1 MYTDSFIANIET
13 GIKNNWDLPAL
24 SDYKKESIT
33 YSEVA
38 RRIARLHVFF
48 KSAGIERGDKIV
60 ICGRNSTYWAISF
73 FAGITYG
80 AVVVP
85 LLHEF
90 KSDAVTHLVNHSD
103 AKLLIVGDVVWEGL
117 NADEMPGLCAAI
129 QMQNFELV
137 SCNDENYCR
146 AYNLIEENFKA
157 AYPQGFTKEDVVYQ
171 RDKLDDLALINY
183 TSGTTSMSKGVM
195 LSYRALLSN
204 YMFACEVLP
213 HLTAGM
219 NVISMLPMAHMY
231 GLQFEVIFEFLRG
244 MHIHFLTRIPS
255 PKIVAEAF
263 SRVKPDIIISVPL
276 IIEKIYKTKLKPF
289 ADKTIVKML
298 LKTPVIDAILKE
310 KILTALMESFGG
322 RFYEIIVGGAALN
335 KEVET
340 FLKKIGF
347 PLTIGYGMTECGP
360 IIGYE
365 DWSKH
370 RLGSCGKAVPR
381 MEVKID
387 SPDECKIVGEILV
400 KGSNVMMGYYKNE
413 EATQAAF
420 KDGWL
425 RTGDLGLKDKN
436 GNIYIKGR
444 SKNMILS
451 SSGQNVYPEEI
462 EDILNSLEFVNES
475 LVKDDEGKLIAL
487 VFLDQDRLDSQHIS
501 SKEYDNILEEV
512 RRQANSL
519 LPAYEQLSA
528 VYLHEEEFEKTPK
541 RSIKRYL
548 YTTKK

>member
-1 MYTDSFIANIET
+1 
-13 GIKNNWDLPAL
+13 
-24 SDYKKESIT
+24 
-33 YSEVA
+33 
-38 RRIARLHVFF
+38 
-48 KSAGIERGDKIV
+48 
-60 ICGRNSTYWAISF
+60 
-73 FAGITYG
+73 
-80 AVVVP
+80 
-85 LLHEF
+85 
-90 KSDAVTHLVNHSD
+90 
-103 AKLLIVGDVVWEGL
+103 
-117 NADEMPGLCAAI
+117 
-129 QMQNFELV
+129 
-137 SCNDENYCR
+137 
-146 AYNLIEENFKA
+146 
-157 AYPQGFTKEDVVYQ
+157 
-171 RDKLDDLALINY
+171 
-183 TSGTTSMSKGVM
+183 
-195 LSYRALLSN
+195 
-204 YMFACEVLP
+204 
-213 HLTAGM
+213 
-219 NVISMLPMAHMY
+219 
-231 GLQFEVIFEFLRG
+231 

-501 SKEYDNILEEV
+501 PKEYDNILEEV

>member
-13 GIKNNWDLPAL
+13 SIKNNWDLPAL
-24 SDYKKESIT
+24 SDYKKEPIT
-33 YSEVA
+33 YGEVA

-48 KSAGIERGDKIV
+48 KSAGIKRGDKVV

-73 FAGITYG
+73 FASITYG
-80 AVVVP
+80 AVAVP

-117 NADEMPGLCAAI
+117 NADEMPKLCAAI

-137 SCNDENYCR
+137 SCKNEDYCR
-146 AYNLIEENFKA
+146 AHNLVEEIFKVE
-157 AYPQGFTKEDVVYQ
+157 YPQGFTKENVSYQ
-171 RDKLDDLALINY
+171 RDNLDDLALINY

-263 SRVKPDIIISVPL
+263 ARVKPDIIISVPL

-310 KILTALMESFGG
+310 KILSALLESFGG

-360 IIGYE
+360 IISYE
-365 DWSKH
+365 DWAKH
-370 RLGSCGKAVPR
+370 KLGSCGKAVPR
-381 MEVKID
+381 MEIKVD

-400 KGSNVMMGYYKNE
+400 RGANVMMGYYKNE
-413 EATQAAF
+413 EATRAVF
-420 KDGWL
+420 KDGWF

-444 SKNMILS
+444 CKNMILS

-475 LVKDDEGKLIAL
+475 LVKDDDGKLVAL
-487 VFLDQDRLDSQHIS
+487 VFLDQDRLDSKQIS
-501 SKEYDNILEEV
+501 AKEYPNVLEEI
-512 RRQANSL
+512 RHQANSL

-548 YTTKK
+548 YTTKR